1 MSVFA
6 QALQSWKR
14 QLKLQLTSVLVMGL
28 CFTTILVVSLI
39 SKNIEKG
46 FSSWGNKVEMS
57 VYMSE
62 ESGVEQ
68 RSRVESALKN
78 MKEIRS
84 FNFLDSKKAQKE
96 FMDQFSGLVPELK
109 ELKDVNPFL
118 ESFELELSEI
128 PASMFSVNFVED
140 IAKRIHEMDG
150 VEEVSYGRYWF
161 ESYMGFMRGLKASTF
176 LIAMIL
182 SFASLMIVGNSIR
195 ALVDQRRKEVEIL
208 ELIGATPQYI
218 RVPFVLSGAIT
229 GFLASVLSL
238 GLGFLLYGLVLSKF
252 MNAVKILGISDKLSF
267 FSPLELLIII
277 VSGIVIGA
285 VGSYLCIKNIN
296 NGWSAVQ
303 TKA

>member
-1 MSVFA
+1 
-6 QALQSWKR
+6 
-14 QLKLQLTSVLVMGL
+14 
-28 CFTTILVVSLI
+28 
-39 SKNIEKG
+39 
-46 FSSWGNKVEMS
+46 
-57 VYMSE
+57 
-62 ESGVEQ
+62 
-68 RSRVESALKN
+68 
-78 MKEIRS
+78 
-84 FNFLDSKKAQKE
+84 
-96 FMDQFSGLVPELK
+96 
-109 ELKDVNPFL
+109 
-118 ESFELELSEI
+118 
-128 PASMFSVNFVED
+128 
-140 IAKRIHEMDG
+140 
-150 VEEVSYGRYWF
+150 
-161 ESYMGFMRGLKASTF
+161 
-176 LIAMIL
+176 
-182 SFASLMIVGNSIR
+182 MIVGNSIR

-229 GFLASVLSL
+229 GFLASVFSL

>member
-57 VYMSE
+57 VYMRE

-229 GFLASVLSL
+229 GFLASVFSL

>member
-28 CFTTILVVSLI
+28 CFTTILVVTLI

-229 GFLASVLSL
+229 GFLASVFSL

-252 MNAVKILGISDKLSF
+252 MNAVKILGISDNLSF

>member
-229 GFLASVLSL
+229 GFLASVFSL

>member
-6 QALQSWKR
+6 QALQSWRR

-62 ESGVEQ
+62 ESGLEQ
-68 RSRVESALKN
+68 RSKVESALRN

-84 FNFLDSKKAQKE
+84 YNFLDSKKAQKE

-140 IAKRIHEMDG
+140 IAKRIHDLDG

-229 GFLASVLSL
+229 GFLASAFSI
-238 GLGFLLYGLVLSKF
+238 GLGFLLYGLVISKF

-267 FSPLELLIII
+267 FNPLELLAII
-277 VSGIVIGA
+277 VSGVLIGA
-285 VGSYLCIKNIN
+285 IGSYLCIKNIN